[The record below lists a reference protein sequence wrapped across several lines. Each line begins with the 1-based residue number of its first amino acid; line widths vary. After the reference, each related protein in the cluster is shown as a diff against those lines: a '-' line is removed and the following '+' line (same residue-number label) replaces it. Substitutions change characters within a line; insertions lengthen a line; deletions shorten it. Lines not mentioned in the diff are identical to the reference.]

1 MAWCPECRVEYR
13 EGFDRCSECQV
24 ALVAALPE
32 DSDGD
37 GLEWVEVGVFP
48 TPEAAELAQG
58 YLQGAGVEAE
68 LRDPD
73 PGHHEVLPAGVW
85 VALAVAPDS
94 VAVARQLLEEA
105 DKGKAAVSEGE
116 PSEA

>member
-1 MAWCPECRVEYR
+1 MPWCPECRVEYR
-13 EGFDRCSECQV
+13 DGFGRCSECQV
-24 ALVAALPE
+24 DLIATLPE
-32 DSDGD
+32 DGDGD
-37 GLEWVEVGVFP
+37 GQEWVEVGVFP
-48 TPEAAELAQG
+48 TPVAAELAQG

-73 PGHHEVLPAGVW
+73 PGHHEVLPVGVW

-105 DKGKAAVSEGE
+105 DKGQAAVCEGE
-116 PSEA
+116 PSET